1 MSKLAEACALSFEEW
16 ISTFPETMPK
26 AECSPQHEKWKKKL
40 FDKMRNDRYHRFT
53 SKTIKLMLIA
63 AILCALLMSAFVFPS
78 SRESIVNSFD
88 DFSIF
93 KITKDNNN
101 YVNNEII
108 VGYLPENFELESS
121 CFVGKNLLNRYE
133 NDKGDYFTIV
143 KSSSSINIEYNS
155 ENTETTE
162 IVVNGTK
169 YVYCKGDAKV
179 YNLIWIK
186 YDYVYRIEARFN
198 LDELL
203 KIAQSVE

>member
-40 FDKMRNDRYHRFT
+40 FNKMRNDRYHVLT
-53 SKTIKLMLIA
+53 TKSIKIMLVA

-78 SRESIVNSFD
+78 SREGFVDNFD

-93 KITKDNNN
+93 KMTKDNSN
-101 YVNNEII
+101 YVNNEIK
-108 VGYLPENFELESS
+108 VGYMPEGFNLESS
-121 CFVGKNLLNRYE
+121 SYVGKNLLNRYE
-133 NDKGDYFTIV
+133 DNNGNYFTV
-143 KSSSSINIEYNS
+143 LKSSSSINIKYNS
-155 ENTETTE
+155 ENTESTE
-162 IVVNGTK
+162 IIINGTR
-169 YVYCKGDAKV
+169 YVYCKGDAQV

>member
-40 FDKMRNDRYHRFT
+40 FNKMRNNRYHVLT
-53 SKTIKLMLIA
+53 TKSIKIMLVA

-93 KITKDNNN
+93 KLTKDNNN
-101 YVNNEII
+101 FVNSEIK
-108 VGYLPENFELESS
+108 VGYLPEGYEFNQTLDM
-121 CFVGKNLLNRYE
+121 GKYKSYRYVNNE
-133 NDKGDYFTIV
+133 GEFITIL
-143 KSSSSINIEYNS
+143 KHSSSIKVEYDT
-155 ENTETTE
+155 ENYISKE
-162 IVVNGTK
+162 IFINDIK
-169 YVYCKGDAKV
+169 YVFCEG
-179 YNLIWIK
+179 NLSTNNIIWIK
-186 YDYVYRIEARFN
+186 NDYVYHIEAPFGE
-198 LDELL
+198 DILL

>member
-40 FDKMRNDRYHRFT
+40 FNKMRNDHYHVLT
-53 SKTIKLMLIA
+53 TKSIKIMLVA
-63 AILCALLMSAFVFPS
+63 AILCALLMTAFSFPS
-78 SRESIVNSFD
+78 SREGFVNSFD

-93 KITKDNNN
+93 KLTKDNNN
-101 YVNNEII
+101 YVNSDIK
-108 VGYLPENFELESS
+108 VGYIPEGFELESS
-121 CFVGKNLLNRYE
+121 SCVGKNLLNRYE
-133 NDKGDYFTIV
+133 NDNGENFSIL
-143 KSSSSINIEYNS
+143 KSSSSMYVEYNS
-155 ENTETTE
+155 ENTESTE
-162 IVVNGTK
+162 YTINGIK
-169 YVYCKGDAKV
+169 YVYCKGNAQV

>member
-40 FDKMRNDRYHRFT
+40 FNKMRNDRYHVLT
-53 SKTIKLMLIA
+53 TKSIKIMLVA

-78 SRESIVNSFD
+78 SREGFVDNFY

-93 KITKDNNN
+93 KMTKDNSN
-101 YVNNEII
+101 YVNNEIK
-108 VGYLPENFELESS
+108 VGYMPEGFNLESS
-121 CFVGKNLLNRYE
+121 SYVGKNLLNRYE
-133 NDKGDYFTIV
+133 DNNGNYFTV
-143 KSSSSINIEYNS
+143 LKSSSSINIKYNS
-155 ENTETTE
+155 ENTESTE
-162 IVVNGTK
+162 IIINGTR
-169 YVYCKGDAKV
+169 YVYCKGDAQV